1 MSREH
6 HAGCIPSRTMSP
18 WLSSAFG
25 MQRLILAYV
34 PYDIQS
40 PDPV

>member
-6 HAGCIPSRTMSP
+6 HAGCIPRRIMSP

-25 MQRLILAYV
+25 AGA
-34 PYDIQS
+34 
-40 PDPV
+40 DPVPLVALMLL